1 METGDHTK
9 NGANLK
15 SHTSKGNIYMNK
27 LKTKKIIS
35 VSVFLGLLLI
45 LSTGGYA
52 QDPVKAASNVYKN
65 VLLDNEHVRVLQ
77 VEFAPGEVAAW
88 HQHPDHV
95 IYVLAGGKLEIT
107 DKGKPANTMELK
119 AGDTIYMP
127 AVTHMAKNV
136 GTTTVKLVVT
146 ELKPAATK

>member
-1 METGDHTK
+1 
-9 NGANLK
+9 
-15 SHTSKGNIYMNK
+15 MNK
-27 LKTKKIIS
+27 LKTQKIIS
-35 VSVFLGLLLI
+35 LSVFFGLLLI

-52 QDPVKAASNVYKN
+52 QDPVKTASNVYKN

-95 IYVLAGGKLEIT
+95 IYVLAGGKVEIT
-107 DKGKPANTMELK
+107 DKGKPANVVEMK
-119 AGDTIYMP
+119 PGDTMFMP

-146 ELKPAATK
+146 ELKPVASK